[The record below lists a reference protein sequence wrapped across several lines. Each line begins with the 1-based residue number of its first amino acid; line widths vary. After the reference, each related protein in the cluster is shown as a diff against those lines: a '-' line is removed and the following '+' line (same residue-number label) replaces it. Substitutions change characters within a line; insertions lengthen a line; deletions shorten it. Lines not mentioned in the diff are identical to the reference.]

1 MKATIKS
8 LHPESPIGDL
18 YPGEVLLSV
27 ESGDDFTLG
36 LINKYDDGSV
46 AFAPREGVFYEG
58 ELAAIVRLMQ
68 LTTSGKPGT
77 LSIVNLDTDNKGE

>member
-1 MKATIKS
+1 MKTTIKS

-27 ESGDDFTLG
+27 EGGGDFTLG

-46 AFAPREGVFYEG
+46 AFAPREGIFYEG

-68 LTTSGKPGT
+68 LTKSGKPGRV
-77 LSIVNLDTDNKGE
+77 SIVHLDTDNKGE

>member
-8 LHPESPIGDL
+8 LHTESPIGDP

-27 ESGDDFTLG
+27 EGGDDFTLG

-46 AFAPREGVFYEG
+46 AFAPREGIFYEG
-58 ELAAIVRLMQ
+58 ELAAIARLMQ
-68 LTTSGKPGT
+68 LTKSGKPGK
-77 LSIVNLDTDNKGE
+77 LSIVHLGTDNKGE

>member
-1 MKATIKS
+1 MKTTIKS

-27 ESGDDFTLG
+27 EGGGDFTLG
-36 LINKYDDGSV
+36 LINKYDDGSM
-46 AFAPREGVFYEG
+46 AFAPRGGVFYEG

-68 LTTSGKPGT
+68 LTKSGKPGRV
-77 LSIVNLDTDNKGE
+77 SIVHLDTDNKGE